1 MSLSGDSFDVTLEN
15 GQPLIKV
22 EGKLFSVLAQRK
34 TVRDMQ
40 GNHLFDIEKE
50 VMHVHTTFALKDPNG
65 NKFMEVKSSIKR
77 MLTPFPSFWFHNLKL
92 TLFAVLH
99 SPPHRLQDNGD
110 FYQPAD
116 GPAADAP
123 DEGPLHGHDLRDCA
137 PGVGRRRRAHQTQGV
152 QHARSV
158 RTADV
163 PRHRCARR
171 RHGPDRRPVHLHGR
185 EEGERREL
193 NLLNECFDTQD

>member
-77 MLTPFPSFWFHNLKL
+77 MSYLPLFWFFFFRFTRLI
-92 TLFAVLH
+92 LFFCFFAQ
-99 SPPHRLQDNGD
+99 SPS
-110 FYQPAD
+110 PA
-116 GPAADAP
+116 PRQR
-123 DEGPLHGHDLRDCA
+123 PLL
-137 PGVGRRRRAHQTQGV
+137 PTRRRASPR
-152 QHARSV
+152 RS
-158 RTADV
+158 
-163 PRHRCARR
+163 
-171 RHGPDRRPVHLHGR
+171 
-185 EEGERREL
+185 
-193 NLLNECFDTQD
+193 